1 MPPRRSTP
9 RKGRA
14 ESADPA
20 PATEAA
26 ADSPV
31 TTPRRTTRGRRATTK
46 AAAAEESVPPVPK
59 PKTKSTTR
67 ARATKAGKE
76 AVTKAEKEADPKT
89 EKEADPKTEEADP
102 KTEEADPKTEEA
114 DPKTEKETDTLKN
127 EPDAEAE
134 ALAESATLFERM
146 HKLPTR
152 TNPRLGEVK
161 SRQVKLQV
169 IRREDKY
176 VLLLTRQG
184 DYYWA
189 HQAPHREWRRAW
201 FLAKAVRVCD

>member
-14 ESADPA
+14 ESTDPV

-46 AAAAEESVPPVPK
+46 AAAAEEPVPPVPK
-59 PKTKSTTR
+59 PKAKSTSR
-67 ARATKAGKE
+67 ART
-76 AVTKAEKEADPKT
+76 TKAEKEAEAKA
-89 EKEADPKTEEADP
+89 EKEAAAIKS
-102 KTEEADPKTEEA
+102 
-114 DPKTEKETDTLKN
+114 
-127 EPDAEAE
+127 EPDAEPETTADGE
-134 ALAESATLFERM
+134 TPLERM

-152 TNPRLGEVK
+152 TNPRLSEVK

-176 VLLLTRQG
+176 V
-184 DYYWA
+184 DFA
-189 HQAPHREWRRAW
+189 HTPGKSSLDASSSR
-201 FLAKAVRVCD
+201 L

>member
-76 AVTKAEKEADPKT
+76 AVTKAEK
-89 EKEADPKTEEADP
+89 
-102 KTEEADPKTEEA
+102 EA